1 MMFIF
6 LILLIIAALYYYQQH
21 TLYGLERSR
30 VTSRSYDH
38 SMEILRQRYANG
50 EISEQEFFEC
60 KRILESH

>member
-6 LILLIIAALYYYQQH
+6 LVLLIITALYLSQQH
-21 TLYGLERSR
+21 TAYGLEESR
-30 VTSRSYDH
+30 VTAKSYDH

-50 EISEQEFFEC
+50 EVSEQEFLDG